1 MNYLF
6 LFIPAIGWGL
16 MPMFVV
22 GGKKSNI
29 YHQILGTVLGAF
41 IFGVVMTLIKRP
53 TFDGTTFMLAMLAGA
68 AWVIGQVGQYY
79 SYSKVGV
86 SETMPISTDLQLIGV
101 PLVGVLIFGEW
112 ASTQAKIFGFLGIL
126 VLIIGVAC
134 ASLTTA
140 EGGKKNQTTTMIVLV
155 LTTLGYITSS
165 SIPKALKGDNTMI
178 FFGETIGMLIAT
190 VIYLLAT
197 KKIGVVKEKESYQ
210 VIPAGLI
217 YAVAALAYIV
227 SVKMNGVN
235 LAFVMSQ
242 LCVVI
247 STLGGSIF
255 LHEQKTKKGYIYTAI
270 GLVLIV
276 AGAVLTSVFQ
286 KIGNRC
292 LIQISVAFFIC
303 LIGKC
308 IKI

>member
-276 AGAVLTSVFQ
+276 AGAVLTSVF
-286 KIGNRC
+286 
-292 LIQISVAFFIC
+292 
-303 LIGKC
+303 
-308 IKI
+308 

>member
-1 MNYLF
+1 MSYLF

-16 MPMFVV
+16 MPMFVAGV
-22 GGKKSNI
+22 KKSNI

-41 IFGVVMTLIKRP
+41 IFGAVMTLIKRP

-86 SETMPISTDLQLIGV
+86 SETMPISTGLQLIGV
-101 PLVGVLIFGEW
+101 PLVGVLIFSEW
-112 ASTQAKIFGFLGIL
+112 ASTQSKIFGFLGIL
-126 VLIIGVAC
+126 ALIIGVAC
-134 ASLTTA
+134 TSLTDKGTA

-178 FFGETIGMLIAT
+178 FFGETIGMLITT

-197 KKIGVVKEKESYQ
+197 KKIDVVKEKESYQ

-247 STLGGSIF
+247 STLGGIIF

-276 AGAVLTSVFQ
+276 AGAVLTSVF
-286 KIGNRC
+286 K
-292 LIQISVAFFIC
+292 
-303 LIGKC
+303 
-308 IKI
+308 

>member
-16 MPMFVV
+16 MPMFVAGV
-22 GGKKSNI
+22 KKSNI

-276 AGAVLTSVFQ
+276 AGAVLTSVF
-286 KIGNRC
+286 
-292 LIQISVAFFIC
+292 
-303 LIGKC
+303 
-308 IKI
+308 